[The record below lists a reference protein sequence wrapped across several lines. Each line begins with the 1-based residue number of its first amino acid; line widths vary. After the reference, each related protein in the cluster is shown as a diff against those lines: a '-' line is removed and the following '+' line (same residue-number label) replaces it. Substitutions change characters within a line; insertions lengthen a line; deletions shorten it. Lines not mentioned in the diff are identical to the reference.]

1 MITASLAVALST
13 LMFAGLARAVMGVR
27 PATRPWRAMV
37 GATLVGILTV
47 LVMMALIVLVSV
59 WDYPAPWQVT
69 P

>member
-1 MITASLAVALST
+1 MISAALSVALST
-13 LMFAGLARAVMGVR
+13 LLFAGLARAVMSVGR
-27 PATRPWRAMV
+27 ATRPWHAML
-37 GATLVGILTV
+37 GAALVGILTV